1 MVASL
6 SVFSVLVFLSLPPFS
21 PLPPSPRLLLL
32 SFPPPLLLPVF
43 CFLFLAPFFLSPF
56 SPFPLFP
63 PLFSFTPLSGGLLWT
78 VVWFGGWSPWS
89 AAQPQQ
95 VSKNGDGG
103 VVHDSSS
110 KTGRP
115 ATEVSRHNRPSP
127 ERCLYEQVLQDC
139 VLIQRMMP
147 IFVFTGTQLP
157 CRPTNLLR
165 EAELPRS
172 VPKGTSLLLPVNLS

>member
-1 MVASL
+1 MKLGFGLYTAGHTGGVRLWWRRCRFLVSWFFSPSL
-6 SVFSVLVFLSLPPFS
+6 LFLPSPPLLVFSSSPSPPLSCCLSFAFCFS
-21 PLPPSPRLLLL
+21 PLFSLPLL
-32 SFPPPLLLPVF
+32 S
-43 CFLFLAPFFLSPF
+43 
-56 SPFPLFP
+56 FPLFP

-139 VLIQRMMP
+139 VLVLRMMP
-147 IFVFTGTQLP
+147 IFVFTGTPAL
-157 CRPTNLLR
+157 CRPTIC
-165 EAELPRS
+165 
-172 VPKGTSLLLPVNLS
+172 

>member
-6 SVFSVLVFLSLPPFS
+6 SVFVSWFSLPPSLF
-21 PLPPSPRLLLL
+21 LPS
-32 SFPPPLLLPVF
+32 PPLLVF
-43 CFLFLAPFFLSPF
+43 SSSPSPPPSLVVCLLLFVFRPFFLSPF

-78 VVWFGGWSPWS
+78 VVWFGRWSPWS

-115 ATEVSRHNRPSP
+115 AT
-127 ERCLYEQVLQDC
+127 
-139 VLIQRMMP
+139 
-147 IFVFTGTQLP
+147 
-157 CRPTNLLR
+157 
-165 EAELPRS
+165 
-172 VPKGTSLLLPVNLS
+172 

>member
-1 MVASL
+1 MSFA
-6 SVFSVLVFLSLPPFS
+6 FCFS
-21 PLPPSPRLLLL
+21 PLFSLPLL
-32 SFPPPLLLPVF
+32 S
-43 CFLFLAPFFLSPF
+43 
-56 SPFPLFP
+56 FPLFP

-78 VVWFGGWSPWS
+78 VVWFGRGSPWS

-139 VLIQRMMP
+139 VLFQRMMP
-147 IFVFTGTQLP
+147 IVVFSGTQLP

-172 VPKGTSLLLPVNLS
+172 VLKGTSPLLPVNLC